1 MLRVA
6 DYPGYQNVYELNN
19 KESLNI
25 KYPYRLFTTQNKIGS
40 KITIPETLEVN
51 EFDES
56 M

>member
-25 KYPYRLFTTQNKIGS
+25 KYPYRLFTKQAKIGS
-40 KITIPETLEVN
+40 KITITEALEVK
-51 EFDES
+51 
-56 M
+56 